1 MKIQSNFWQTML
13 DCFYKI
19 NHEERVIFPLS
30 RKKDFK
36 KRKEKNRILWCIY
49 YLYNLCHCMV
59 FTIKFEPVNKK
70 VLLEQWGLL
79 LAIGQ
84 LKTLI
89 WYDDLVL
96 QNIIQVWLRFEER
109 KPSVDS
115 VSIDSLGLFQKS
127 FHCWKV
133 P

>member
-1 MKIQSNFWQTML
+1 
-13 DCFYKI
+13 
-19 NHEERVIFPLS
+19 
-30 RKKDFK
+30 
-36 KRKEKNRILWCIY
+36 
-49 YLYNLCHCMV
+49 MV